1 MNHHDHDPELLASL
15 ALDDEIDHDELLR
28 LLDAMADDADARRS
42 WREARATQ
50 AMIARAGASVPTDR
64 SARPQPASRRRPA
77 PRRSRRR
84 LAAAAVGV
92 AAMIV
97 VGLGLARMLP
107 ADRGPVTTTT
117 AYDVRLGENAGA
129 MSDERFVDLAV
140 ELLRAD
146 ERYRDEM
153 FALLDE
159 VRATAI
165 VPESRAHERRPAR
178 ETRIARSASDDDFD
192 RSRESTAS
200 LPAAF

>member
-1 MNHHDHDPELLASL
+1 MNHHDHDAELLASL

-28 LLDAMADDADARRS
+28 LLDAMADDPDARRF
-42 WREARATQ
+42 WREARAAQ

-64 SARPQPASRRRPA
+64 SARPQPA
-77 PRRSRRR
+77 PRRSRRG
-84 LAAAAVGV
+84 LAVAAVGV
-92 AAMIV
+92 AAAIV
-97 VGLGLARMLP
+97 VGLGLVRMRAVDP
-107 ADRGPVTTTT
+107 GPGTTTT

-140 ELLRAD
+140 ELLRSD

-159 VRATAI
+159 VRATAV
-165 VPESRAHERRPAR
+165 VPESRAHERRAAR